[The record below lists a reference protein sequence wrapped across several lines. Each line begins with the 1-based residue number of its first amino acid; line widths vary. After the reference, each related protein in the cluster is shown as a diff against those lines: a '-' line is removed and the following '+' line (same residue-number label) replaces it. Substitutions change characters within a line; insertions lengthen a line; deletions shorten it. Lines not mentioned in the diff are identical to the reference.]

1 MLRLAGSDYDLVGM
15 TNKTDAIDM
24 TGITHMVE
32 SIRSRAKACRARVGI
47 GIAGGTA
54 SESVISDIES
64 ARRFA
69 DVVLIGDESEISATG
84 TDLEIIHSDTP
95 GVELV
100 DRLVDGRIDAAVRG
114 TLGATGTLGYLKSVL
129 GVSRLVRLALLTTA
143 DGTPFFLVPV
153 GIDEGNSVADRVD
166 LVSKSVNAI
175 RRFGLTE
182 KVAVLSGGRFED
194 VGRSEIVDQS
204 LSDGEVVA
212 ERLCE
217 RGIDAKHYGILIEDA
232 IGVANIIVAPDG
244 ITGNL
249 IFRTLTF
256 LGGGGGFGAPVLAD
270 LVFVDTSRAKVKFSD
285 AIMLASALTWAADL

>member
-1 MLRLAGSDYDLVGM
+1 MADM
-15 TNKTDAIDM
+15 IKT
-24 TGITHMVE
+24 
-32 SIRSRAKACRARVGI
+32 IRRRAKACKARVGI

-54 SESVISDIES
+54 GEAVISDIES

-69 DVVLIGDESEISATG
+69 DVVLIGDGREISATG
-84 TDLEIIHSDTP
+84 TDLEIVHSDNP
-95 GVELV
+95 EVELV

-114 TLGATGTLGYLKSVL
+114 TLGATKTLGYLRSVL
-129 GVSRLVRLALLTTA
+129 GVSRLERLALLTTA
-143 DGTPFFLVPV
+143 DDTPFFLVPV

-175 RRFGLTE
+175 RRFGIRE

-194 VGRSEIVDQS
+194 AGRSEIVDQS
-204 LSDGEVVA
+204 LADGEVVA
-212 ERLCE
+212 EKLCE
-217 RGIDAKHYGILIEDA
+217 HGIDAKHYGILIEDA
-232 IGVANIIVAPDG
+232 IRDANVIVAPDG
-244 ITGNL
+244 ITGNF

-285 AIMLASALTWAADL
+285 AIMLASALSCGEGR

>member
-1 MLRLAGSDYDLVGM
+1 M
-15 TNKTDAIDM
+15 TNMVD
-24 TGITHMVE
+24 MVE
-32 SIRSRAKACRARVGI
+32 MIRNRASACRARVGI
-47 GIAGGTA
+47 GIADGTA
-54 SESVISDIES
+54 SEAVILDIKG

-69 DVVLIGDESEISATG
+69 DVVLIGDERELSATG
-84 TDLEIIHSDTP
+84 TDLEIVHSDKP
-95 GVELV
+95 EVELV
-100 DRLVDGRIDAAVRG
+100 DQLAGRRIDAAVRG
-114 TLGATGTLGYLKSVL
+114 TLGATKTHRYLRSVL
-129 GVSRLVRLALLTTA
+129 QVSRLERFALLTTA

-175 RRFGLTE
+175 RRFGITE

-194 VGRSEIVDQS
+194 AGRSEIVDQS
-204 LSDGEVVA
+204 LADGEVVA

-217 RGIDAKHYGILIEDA
+217 LGIDAKHYGILIEDA
-232 IGVANIIVAPDG
+232 IRDANVIVAPDG

-249 IFRTLTF
+249 IFRTLVF

-285 AIMLASALTWAADL
+285 AIMLASALACDGGQRGFE

>member
-1 MLRLAGSDYDLVGM
+1 LV
-15 TNKTDAIDM
+15 TTTRDAKDPIHKIDTIDM
-24 TGITHMVE
+24 TNTTLMIET
-32 SIRSRAKACRARVGI
+32 IRNRAKACRARVGI
-47 GIAGGTA
+47 GIADGTA
-54 SESVISDIES
+54 SESLISDIES

-84 TDLEIIHSDTP
+84 TDLEIIHSDRP
-95 GVELV
+95 EVELV
-100 DRLVDGRIDAAVRG
+100 DRLVSGRIDAAVRG

-129 GVSRLVRLALLTTA
+129 GVSKLARHALLTTA
-143 DGTPFFLVPV
+143 DGVPFFLVPV

-175 RRFGLTE
+175 RRFGITE

-194 VGRSEIVDQS
+194 AGRSEIVDQS
-204 LSDGEVVA
+204 LADGEVVA
-212 ERLCE
+212 ERLCKL
-217 RGIDAKHYGILIEDA
+217 GIDATHYGILIEDA
-232 IGVANIIVAPDG
+232 IGGANVLVAPDG

-270 LVFVDTSRAKVKFSD
+270 LVFVDTSRMKVKFSD
-285 AIMLASALTWAADL
+285 AIMLASALVWGAER